1 MKKCLLLLKNLIVL
15 IILLLNSSLAYS
27 QRLIKLGQE
36 EIKNKNY
43 SQAIKILSE
52 AIQKHP
58 KEQDGYYFLAI
69 AYRENNQLTEAEGA
83 LLDGIAIGGN
93 IDYKLY
99 FELGNIMFK
108 RGKGYYNLAIR
119 YYSSSIKNMP
129 NYDKALLNRANSY
142 VEQGKINFKEKD
154 YKNAW
159 DSYTMAIHDYSQ
171 FITLRYES
179 SKKNAILH
187 MINLLRNKKADLEK
201 LDKTLQNRSEEHIAK
216 GQSKEQKNTQKY
228 ENKQELGTEQQSSNS
243 QQHKNSQNLTQH
255 NNQQH
260 KNQHQNNQ
268 LTPTQHSQQHK
279 NSQNL
284 TQHNNQQQKNQHQNN
299 QLTPTQ
305 HPQQHKNS
313 QNLTQHNNQQHK
325 NQHQNNQLT
334 PTQHPQQ
341 HKNSQN
347 LTQHNNQQHKN
358 QHQNNQLT
366 PTQHSQQHK
375 NSQN

>member
-15 IILLLNSSLAYS
+15 LVLLLNASLAYS
-27 QRLIKLGQE
+27 QRLVKLGQE

-43 SQAIKILSE
+43 PQAIKILSE

-58 KEQDGYYFLAI
+58 KEQEGYYFLAI

-119 YYSSSIKNMP
+119 YYSSAIKNMP

-142 VEQGKINFKEKD
+142 VEQGKINFKDKD

-179 SKKNAILH
+179 EKKNAILH
-187 MINLLRNKKADLEK
+187 MIDLLRNKKSDLEK
-201 LDKTLQNRSEEHIAK
+201 LDKTLKNRSEEYIA
-216 GQSKEQKNTQKY
+216 
-228 ENKQELGTEQQSSNS
+228 TEQQKDQENT
-243 QQHKNSQNLTQH
+243 QQIPNAQNQTNALNLAHAQNLA
-255 NNQQH
+255 NAA
-260 KNQHQNNQ
+260 
-268 LTPTQHSQQHK
+268 
-279 NSQNL
+279 
-284 TQHNNQQQKNQHQNN
+284 QQQKNEQAQQKPVQQTQNN
-299 QLTPTQ
+299 QYPQSNQQLQHKQ
-305 HPQQHKNS
+305 HPKN
-313 QNLTQHNNQQHK
+313 L
-325 NQHQNNQLT
+325 
-334 PTQHPQQ
+334 
-341 HKNSQN
+341 
-347 LTQHNNQQHKN
+347 
-358 QHQNNQLT
+358 
-366 PTQHSQQHK
+366 
-375 NSQN
+375 